1 MAVLLALAAPA
12 LPASALP
19 ASALPASALPASALP
34 ASAAV
39 RAAAAPGAAATVAP
53 EHAAPGAHGPAV
65 SAEVARLLAEA
76 SKVTAAYERDRR
88 AAAAQ
93 RVRAQ
98 GLQRELDGRRREL
111 AALHGR
117 AGKVAR
123 AQYRTGGP
131 LSVTARLLLADDADD
146 ALRAERAAR
155 QAGRAV
161 NRLLRDTDRAE
172 RQLRTAA
179 ARARAAW
186 RDLEARNAR
195 LAELKRGLEGR
206 LERARQRLQAEA
218 DRSVAAGSCRGPARL
233 GKPAAARTA
242 DTGRA
247 WVAPVAEEDGY
258 ALSAGFGGAGR
269 HWARRHTGQDFAV
282 GIGTPVRSVGSGRV
296 HTVACGGPFGIEV
309 VVRHDNGWYSQ
320 YAHLA
325 STAVERGQRV
335 AAGQWVGQA
344 GTTGNSTGPHLHF
357 EVRLTPHLGSGV
369 DPLPWLREH
378 GVVLG
383 TAR

>member
-12 LPASALP
+12 LPASAAVRP
-19 ASALPASALPASALP
+19 A
-34 ASAAV
+34 AA
-39 RAAAAPGAAATVAP
+39 RAAATTAAP
-53 EHAAPGAHGPAV
+53 EHAAPGADGPAV

-88 AAAAQ
+88 VAAAQ
-93 RVRAQ
+93 RVRVQ
-98 GLQRELDGRRREL
+98 GLQRELDARRREL

-131 LSVTARLLLADDADD
+131 LSVTAQLLLADDADD

-161 NRLLRDTDRAE
+161 NQLLRDTDRAE
-172 RQLRTAA
+172 RQLKTAA

-186 RDLEARNAR
+186 RDLETRNTR
-195 LAELKRGLEGR
+195 LVELKRALEAR
-206 LERARQRLQAEA
+206 LERARLRLQAEA

-233 GKPAAARTA
+233 EQPAPRVA
-242 DTGRA
+242 DSGRA

-258 ALSAGFGGAGR
+258 VLSAGFGGTGR

-282 GIGTPVRSVGSGRV
+282 DIGTPVRSIGSGRV
-296 HTVACGGPFGIEV
+296 HAVACGGPFGIEV

-335 AAGQWVGQA
+335 ATGQWVGQA

-357 EVRLTPHLGSGV
+357 EVRLTPHLGSEV
-369 DPLPWLREH
+369 DPIPWLREN